1 MQLTGCIL
9 RARLSHVLCHSVSD
23 HRRYRLAGL
32 LLNVMQRSHIFVSD
46 AVPNPCELPVTHRYH
61 RSLGCILRESREESH
76 PVIVPCLFTDIL
88 VDLDNQELG
97 SLSLVNPC

>member
-1 MQLTGCIL
+1 MQLMGCIL
-9 RARLSHVLCHSVSD
+9 LARLSHVLCHSVRH
-23 HRRYRLAGL
+23 HRRDRLAGL
-32 LLNVMQRSHIFVSD
+32 LLNIMQHSHIFVSD
-46 AVPNPCELPVTHRYH
+46 TVPNPCELPVIHKDH

-76 PVIVPCLFTDIL
+76 PVIVPGLFTNVL